1 MIALSE
7 SQDNRRNMM
16 IEEELEQE
24 SELIIFKLTDLDLSL
39 TF

>member
-24 SELIIFKLTDLDLSL
+24 SELKIFKLTDLG
-39 TF
+39 

>member
-24 SELIIFKLTDLDLSL
+24 SELNF
-39 TF
+39 F